1 MDYLWLNAI
10 TKPKSHLLLIIN
22 DALDWLTGSAW
33 FSFLDMWN
41 GYGRV
46 ALAPGTKEK
55 TVFSLGAEFR
65 FHAFGAAA
73 DRPEMDSNVVQ
84 IFKED
89 KCPSAQVEDC
99 APNSPWQSGLPD
111 MYNYSVNES
120 WTEEAEPLSPIIPV
134 ITAVY
139 SVVFVVSL
147 VGNCLVMYVIIR
159 YTKMKTATNIYIFN
173 LAVADALVTTTIP
186 FQSADY
192 LLNSW
197 PFGEVVCKV
206 FISIDYYNMFT
217 SIFTLTMMS
226 VDRYVAVCHPV
237 KALDFRTPVKA
248 KIINILIWVVSSAA
262 GIPAMVLG
270 STQTNNGTTEC
281 ALQFPDPYI
290 YWDTLM
296 KICVFIFAFVAP
308 LIIITVCYTQMVM
321 RLKSVRLLSGS
332 REKDRNLRRITRLV
346 LVVVAV
352 FVVCWTPIHIFI
364 LVKALAP
371 GVPETTAVMGAYF
384 FCVALGYTNSSLNPI
399 LYAFLDENFKRCFR
413 DFCCPGHGQADGQ
426 GMLRV
431 RSTIRE
437 HACPVE
443 GRGDGGHGRPV

>member
-1 MDYLWLNAI
+1 
-10 TKPKSHLLLIIN
+10 
-22 DALDWLTGSAW
+22 
-33 FSFLDMWN
+33 
-41 GYGRV
+41 
-46 ALAPGTKEK
+46 
-55 TVFSLGAEFR
+55 
-65 FHAFGAAA
+65 
-73 DRPEMDSNVVQ
+73 MDSAAIVH

-89 KCPSAQVEDC
+89 RCPSGRPEEC
-99 APNSPWQSGLPD
+99 IPNFTWQPGFPD
-111 MYNYSVNES
+111 IFNYTANGT
-120 WTEEAEPLSPIIPV
+120 WDAEPEPMSPIIP
-134 ITAVY
+134 IIAAVY
-139 SVVFVVSL
+139 SVVFVVGL

-173 LAVADALVTTTIP
+173 LAVADALVTTTMP
-186 FQSADY
+186 FQTTDY

-217 SIFTLTMMS
+217 SILTLTMMS

-248 KIINILIWVVSSAA
+248 KIINVLIWVLSSAA
-262 GIPAMVLG
+262 GVPAMILG

-281 ALQFPDPYI
+281 ALQFPEPYS

-308 LIIITVCYTQMVM
+308 LIIITVCYTLMVL

-364 LVKALAP
+364 LVKALSP
-371 GVPETTAVMGAYF
+371 GVPETTAVMAAYF

-413 DFCCPGHGQADGQ
+413 DFCCPGARGHRDSQ
-426 GMLRV
+426 GVSRV
-431 RSTIRE
+431 RSTLRD
-437 HACPVE
+437 HSCPTE
-443 GRGDGGHGRPV
+443 GRGEGRQGRPV

>member
-1 MDYLWLNAI
+1 
-10 TKPKSHLLLIIN
+10 
-22 DALDWLTGSAW
+22 
-33 FSFLDMWN
+33 
-41 GYGRV
+41 
-46 ALAPGTKEK
+46 
-55 TVFSLGAEFR
+55 
-65 FHAFGAAA
+65 
-73 DRPEMDSNVVQ
+73 EMDGNVVQ

-89 KCPSAQVEDC
+89 KCPSPHAEGC
-99 APNSPWQSGLPD
+99 AANFPWQSGISE
-111 MYNYSVNES
+111 MYNYSANES
-120 WTEEAEPLSPIIPV
+120 WSEEAEPLSPIIPV

-139 SVVFVVSL
+139 SVVFVVGL

-237 KALDFRTPVKA
+237 KALDFRTPMKA
-248 KIINILIWVVSSAA
+248 KIINILIWVLSSAA

-281 ALQFPDPYI
+281 ALQFPDPYM

-413 DFCCPGHGQADGQ
+413 DFCCPGRGQVDGQ

-437 HACPVE
+437 HACPAE

>member
-1 MDYLWLNAI
+1 
-10 TKPKSHLLLIIN
+10 
-22 DALDWLTGSAW
+22 
-33 FSFLDMWN
+33 
-41 GYGRV
+41 
-46 ALAPGTKEK
+46 
-55 TVFSLGAEFR
+55 
-65 FHAFGAAA
+65 
-73 DRPEMDSNVVQ
+73 MDSNVFQ
-84 IFKED
+84 IYKED
-89 KCPSAQVEDC
+89 KCPSAHPAEC
-99 APNSPWQSGLPD
+99 LPNFTWQPGFSD
-111 MYNYSVNES
+111 IYNFTSNGNWTNEP
-120 WTEEAEPLSPIIPV
+120 EPMSPIIPI

-139 SVVFVVSL
+139 SVVFVVGL

-173 LAVADALVTTTIP
+173 LAVADALVTTTMP

-192 LLNSW
+192 LLNTW

-248 KIINILIWVVSSAA
+248 KLINILIWVLSSAA
-262 GIPAMVLG
+262 GIPAMILG
-270 STQTNNGTTEC
+270 STQTNNGILFLHC

-308 LIIITVCYTQMVM
+308 LLIITVCYTLMVL

-352 FVVCWTPIHIFI
+352 FVICWTPIHIFI
-364 LVKALAP
+364 LVKALLP
-371 GVPETTAVMGAYF
+371 GVPETTAVMAAYF

-413 DFCCPGHGQADGQ
+413 DFCCPGRTSADGQ
-426 GMLRV
+426 GVSRV

-437 HACPVE
+437 HTCPAE
-443 GRGDGGHGRPV
+443 GRGPEGHGRPV

>member
-1 MDYLWLNAI
+1 
-10 TKPKSHLLLIIN
+10 
-22 DALDWLTGSAW
+22 
-33 FSFLDMWN
+33 
-41 GYGRV
+41 
-46 ALAPGTKEK
+46 
-55 TVFSLGAEFR
+55 
-65 FHAFGAAA
+65 
-73 DRPEMDSNVVQ
+73 MDSNVVQ

-89 KCPSAQVEDC
+89 KCPLSHPEKC
-99 APNSPWQSGLPD
+99 LPNFTWQSVVSD
-111 MYNYSVNES
+111 IYNYSLNES
-120 WTEEAEPLSPIIPV
+120 WTNEQETRSPIIP
-134 ITAVY
+134 IIAAVY
-139 SVVFVVSL
+139 SVVFVVGL

-173 LAVADALVTTTIP
+173 LAVADALVTTTMP
-186 FQSADY
+186 FQSTDY

-226 VDRYVAVCHPV
+226 VDRYVAVCHPI
-237 KALDFRTPVKA
+237 KALDFRTPMNA
-248 KIINILIWVVSSAA
+248 KIINILIWGLSSAA

-281 ALQFPDPYI
+281 ALQFPEPYI
-290 YWDTLM
+290 YWDTVM
-296 KICVFIFAFVAP
+296 KICVFIFGFVAP
-308 LIIITVCYTQMVM
+308 LLIITVCYTLMVL

-364 LVKALAP
+364 LVKALAH
-371 GVPETTAVMGAYF
+371 GVPETTAVMAAYF

-413 DFCCPGHGQADGQ
+413 DFCCPGRAKGDGHGVS
-426 GMLRV
+426 RV
-431 RSTIRE
+431 RSTLRE
-437 HACPVE
+437 HTCPAE
-443 GRGDGGHGRPV
+443 AKRDGGHGRPV

>member
-1 MDYLWLNAI
+1 
-10 TKPKSHLLLIIN
+10 
-22 DALDWLTGSAW
+22 
-33 FSFLDMWN
+33 
-41 GYGRV
+41 
-46 ALAPGTKEK
+46 
-55 TVFSLGAEFR
+55 
-65 FHAFGAAA
+65 
-73 DRPEMDSNVVQ
+73 MDSGVVH

-89 KCPSAQVEDC
+89 KCPSGHPEEC
-99 APNSPWQSGLPD
+99 LPNFPWQPGFPD
-111 MYNYSVNES
+111 MFNFTANGS
-120 WTEEAEPLSPIIPV
+120 WVTEEPEPMSPIIP
-134 ITAVY
+134 IIAAVY
-139 SVVFVVSL
+139 SVVFVVGL

-173 LAVADALVTTTIP
+173 LAVADALVTTTMP
-186 FQSADY
+186 FQSTDY

-197 PFGEVVCKV
+197 PFGKVVCKV

-217 SIFTLTMMS
+217 SILTLTMMS

-237 KALDFRTPVKA
+237 KALDFRTPFKA
-248 KIINILIWVVSSAA
+248 KVINVFIWVLSSAA

-270 STQTNNGTTEC
+270 STHTNNGTTEC
-281 ALQFPDPYI
+281 ALQFPDPYM

-308 LIIITVCYTQMVM
+308 LIIIIVCYTLMVL
-321 RLKSVRLLSGS
+321 RLKSVRLFSGS

-364 LVKALAP
+364 LVKALSP
-371 GVPETTAVMGAYF
+371 GVPETTAVMAAYF

-413 DFCCPGHGQADGQ
+413 DFCCRGHEGRQ
-426 GMLRV
+426 GVSRV
-431 RSTIRE
+431 RSTLRD
-437 HACPVE
+437 HSSPVE
-443 GRGDGGHGRPV
+443 GAGGEGGRGRPV

>member
-1 MDYLWLNAI
+1 MD
-10 TKPKSHLLLIIN
+10 
-22 DALDWLTGSAW
+22 TG
-33 FSFLDMWN
+33 
-41 GYGRV
+41 
-46 ALAPGTKEK
+46 
-55 TVFSLGAEFR
+55 
-65 FHAFGAAA
+65 
-73 DRPEMDSNVVQ
+73 VVQ

-89 KCPSAQVEDC
+89 KCLSQAEDC
-99 APNSPWQSGLPD
+99 GPSSSWPQGLSE
-111 MYNYSVNES
+111 MFNLSVNES
-120 WTEEAEPLSPIIPV
+120 WSEEPEPLSPIMPV
-134 ITAVY
+134 ITAIY
-139 SVVFVVSL
+139 SLVFVVGL

-173 LAVADALVTTTIP
+173 LAVADALVTTTMP

-192 LLNSW
+192 LLSSW

-248 KIINILIWVVSSAA
+248 KIINILIWVLSSAA

-281 ALQFPDPYI
+281 ALQFPDPYM

-308 LIIITVCYTQMVM
+308 LLIITVCYTLMVM

-364 LVKALAP
+364 LVKALTP
-371 GVPETTAVMGAYF
+371 GIPETTAVMGAYF

-413 DFCCPGHGQADGQ
+413 DFCCPGRGPADGQ

-431 RSTIRE
+431 RSTLRE
-437 HACPVE
+437 HTCPVAS
-443 GRGDGGHGRPV
+443 RGDGGHGRPV

>member
-1 MDYLWLNAI
+1 
-10 TKPKSHLLLIIN
+10 
-22 DALDWLTGSAW
+22 
-33 FSFLDMWN
+33 
-41 GYGRV
+41 
-46 ALAPGTKEK
+46 
-55 TVFSLGAEFR
+55 
-65 FHAFGAAA
+65 
-73 DRPEMDSNVVQ
+73 MDSNVVQ

-89 KCPSAQVEDC
+89 KCPSSHPEKC
-99 APNSPWQSGLPD
+99 LPNFTWQSAVSD
-111 MYNYSVNES
+111 IYNYSLNES
-120 WTEEAEPLSPIIPV
+120 WTNEQETMSPIIPI

-139 SVVFVVSL
+139 SVVFVVGL

-173 LAVADALVTTTIP
+173 LAVADALVTTTMP
-186 FQSADY
+186 FQSTDY

-237 KALDFRTPVKA
+237 KALDFRTPMKA
-248 KIINILIWVVSSAA
+248 KIINIFIWVLSSAA
-262 GIPAMVLG
+262 GIPAMILG

-308 LIIITVCYTQMVM
+308 LLIITVCYTLMVL

-371 GVPETTAVMGAYF
+371 GVPETTAVMAAYF

-413 DFCCPGHGQADGQ
+413 DFCCPGRMKGDGHGHGVS
-426 GMLRV
+426 RV
-431 RSTIRE
+431 RSTLRE
-437 HACPVE
+437 HTCPAE
-443 GRGDGGHGRPV
+443 AKGDGGQGRPV

>member
-1 MDYLWLNAI
+1 
-10 TKPKSHLLLIIN
+10 
-22 DALDWLTGSAW
+22 
-33 FSFLDMWN
+33 
-41 GYGRV
+41 
-46 ALAPGTKEK
+46 
-55 TVFSLGAEFR
+55 
-65 FHAFGAAA
+65 
-73 DRPEMDSNVVQ
+73 MDSNVVQ

-89 KCPSAQVEDC
+89 KCPSSHLENC
-99 APNSPWQSGLPD
+99 LPNFTWQSAVSD
-111 MYNYSVNES
+111 IYNYSLNES
-120 WTEEAEPLSPIIPV
+120 WTNEQETMSPIIPI

-139 SVVFVVSL
+139 SVVFVVAL

-173 LAVADALVTTTIP
+173 LAAADALVTTTMP
-186 FQSADY
+186 FQSTDY

-237 KALDFRTPVKA
+237 KALDFRTPMKA
-248 KIINILIWVVSSAA
+248 KIINILIWVLSSAA

-281 ALQFPDPYI
+281 ALQFPDPYL

-296 KICVFIFAFVAP
+296 KICVFIFGFVAP
-308 LIIITVCYTQMVM
+308 LLIITVCYTLMVL

-332 REKDRNLRRITRLV
+332 RKKDRNLRRITRLV

-352 FVVCWTPIHIFI
+352 FVVRWTPIHIFI

-371 GVPETTAVMGAYF
+371 GVPETTAVMAAYF

-413 DFCCPGHGQADGQ
+413 VFCCPGRTKGDGHGVS
-426 GMLRV
+426 RV
-431 RSTIRE
+431 RSTLRE
-437 HACPVE
+437 HTCPAE
-443 GRGDGGHGRPV
+443 AKGDGGQGRPV